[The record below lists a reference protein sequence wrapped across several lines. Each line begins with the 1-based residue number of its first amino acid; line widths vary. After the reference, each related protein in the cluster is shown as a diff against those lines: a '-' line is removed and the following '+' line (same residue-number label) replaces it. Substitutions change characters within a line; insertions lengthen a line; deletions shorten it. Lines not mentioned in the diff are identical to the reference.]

1 MSDNGCEFHIMYQ
14 ILYGQKKKREIPIKH
29 LQFNSVNP
37 LSDWPVFI
45 QATDRIVE
53 LLLYIL

>member
-1 MSDNGCEFHIMYQ
+1 MAMSFISCIKFCMA
-14 ILYGQKKKREIPIKH
+14 KKKREIPIKH

>member
-1 MSDNGCEFHIMYQ
+1 MSDNDREFHIMYQ
-14 ILYGQKKKREIPIKH
+14 ILHGQKKREIPIKH

-53 LLLYIL
+53 LILYIL